1 MVSMCIAFA
10 AAYLAAG
17 LALISIADEDSH
29 TPLLVRVV
37 AVASLCGVRAI
48 LLPLDA
54 EPRCP
59 E

>member
-1 MVSMCIAFA
+1 MVRMGIAFA

-17 LALISIADEDSH
+17 LALVSIADKDCH
-29 TPLLVRVV
+29 APLLVSVV
-37 AVASLCGVRAI
+37 AVAPLCGVRTI

>member
-1 MVSMCIAFA
+1 MGITFS

-17 LALISIADEDSH
+17 LALVGIADEDRH